1 MNKES
6 WFNALCYEAGLWAV
20 ERWPSLA
27 FNAWFKLLMAHCRP
41 SWAEWKTKIVME
53 TVDRQT
59 VSLQEQWEKEH
70 RAVVAE
76 ELARKAQELFP
87 SSKISPLPHAII
99 PSVLIETAPPDNAS
113 EAVKALGGELRLTYQ
128 LKTLHQLDAKQEA
141 PCGAST

>member
-1 MNKES
+1 MTSES
-6 WFNALCYEAGLWAV
+6 WLNALCYEAGLWAV

-41 SWAEWKTKIVME
+41 SWTEWKTKIVME
-53 TVDRQT
+53 TVDKQT

-76 ELARKAQELFP
+76 ELAHKAQELFP
-87 SSKISPLPHAII
+87 ASKISPLPHAII

-141 PCGAST
+141 P